1 MVHKGREASLKLY
14 AYPLFYRVEHILK
27 QLCVTG
33 DSLYLLLLKAEQGK
47 MPLFTECR
55 YTRDHCAFL
64 WMFVFGKQ
72 ALRCTRSE
80 QYLQS
85 SKVVPGE
92 ESARRL
98 RSSSLSRVTCLSWN
112 RTVSI
117 FSFTW
122 WLSMWA
128 GGGEEAW
135 PGVPVWVSMSL
146 VACAIHK
153 AQMMGGISTA
163 PSVSFKCPLKPRD

>member
-1 MVHKGREASLKLY
+1 MLTR
-14 AYPLFYRVEHILK
+14 
-27 QLCVTG
+27 C
-33 DSLYLLLLKAEQGK
+33 
-47 MPLFTECR
+47 FTELSIVLNNFVSR
-55 YTRDHCAFL
+55 KPSARLFFVAFKGWTRQNGSIHRVQVHMGTLHFSINVC
-64 WMFVFGKQ
+64 FGKRT
-72 ALRCTRSE
+72 LRCTRSE

-92 ESARRL
+92 ERARRL

-122 WLSMWA
+122 WLSMWV

-135 PGVPVWVSMSL
+135 QGVPEWVSMSL
-146 VACAIHK
+146 VACAVHK
-153 AQMMGGISTA
+153 AQMMGELVKL
-163 PSVSFKCPLKPRD
+163 PSI

>member
-1 MVHKGREASLKLY
+1 MR
-14 AYPLFYRVEHILK
+14 
-27 QLCVTG
+27 T
-33 DSLYLLLLKAEQGK
+33 QGK
-47 MPLFTECR
+47 TGTIKNGCLSLVLQSWAYFKTMSHHIRPSLASVFVTFNSR
-55 YTRDHCAFL
+55 TRQKASIHRVQVHTGSLHLSANVC
-64 WMFVFGKQ
+64 FGKQ
-72 ALRCTRSE
+72 AARRMRSE

-92 ESARRL
+92 ERARRF
-98 RSSSLSRVTCLSWN
+98 RRSSLSRVTCLSWN

-135 PGVPVWVSMSL
+135 AGVPVRVSMSL
-146 VACAIHK
+146 EACGLHR
-153 AQMMGGISTA
+153 AQMMEG
-163 PSVSFKCPLKPRD
+163 CCC